1 MKMSGFGLYP
11 HALISLPALVMAT
24 SCVPADRPAAIA
36 RVQPE
41 RNARALLGRMAL
53 HVPDDISARIATTA
67 PDAPLAAAA
76 AFVAPPFLT
85 ARSGDDAGRAADCLT
100 AAVYYEAR
108 SQSEEGQ
115 RAVAQVVLNRVRDR
129 AFPNSVCGVVYQ
141 GAERRTGCQFS
152 FTCDGS
158 MARAREPGAWERAR
172 GVATAALGGSVYAP
186 VGAATSFH
194 TTSILPWWASSLARI
209 TTVGAHV
216 FYRWQGALER
226 ALTFRQAY
234 AGVEPAWRG
243 GGSTNGSGVTAV
255 AAQIA
260 GVSVHYG
267 NRDDVSD
274 VDAVASVAAAPADAV
289 HGVTV
294 HRGVTRSVSTMA
306 SARDV
311 QTRLVSG
318 VRVHVGGRAS
328 PTLGGGE
335 GLDAVVSD
343 ES

>member
-1 MKMSGFGLYP
+1 MKTSGYGLYP
-11 HALISLPALVMAT
+11 HALISLPALVIAT
-24 SCVPADRPAAIA
+24 SCVPADRPAAIT

-41 RNARALLGRMAL
+41 RDSRALLSRMAL
-53 HVPDDISARIATTA
+53 HVPDDISAKIATASPDTA
-67 PDAPLAAAA
+67 FAAAVPA
-76 AFVAPPFLT
+76 IAPPFPS
-85 ARSGDDAGRAADCLT
+85 ARSVDDADRAADCLT

-108 SQSEEGQ
+108 SQSEDGQ

-158 MARAREPGAWERAR
+158 MNRPRELGAWDRARA
-172 GVATAALGGSVYAP
+172 VAAAALGGSVYAP

-234 AGVEPAWRG
+234 AGVEPGVRAGFSG
-243 GGSTNGSGVTAV
+243 GGAVAV
-255 AAQIA
+255 AAQVA

-267 NRDDVSD
+267 NRDDVAD
-274 VDAVASVAAAPADAV
+274 LGPAPVDAP

-294 HRGVTRSVSTMA
+294 HRGVSRSGSAMA
-306 SARDV
+306 GGPV
-311 QTRLVSG
+311 VPTRLVSG

-328 PTLGGGE
+328 ALLGGGE
-335 GLDAVVSD
+335 GADAIVSD
-343 ES
+343 ET

>member
-1 MKMSGFGLYP
+1 MKTSGYGLYP

-41 RNARALLGRMAL
+41 RNSRALLSRMAL
-53 HVPDDISARIATTA
+53 HVPDDISAKIATAA
-67 PDAPLAAAA
+67 PDASFAAAA

-85 ARSGDDAGRAADCLT
+85 SNSVDDASRAAECLT

-108 SQSEEGQ
+108 SQSEDGQ

-158 MARAREPGAWERAR
+158 MNRARESGAWDRAR
-172 GVATAALGGSVYAP
+172 AVASAALGGSVYAP

-234 AGVEPAWRG
+234 AGVEPGVRG
-243 GGSTNGSGVTAV
+243 DGFSGGGVTAV
-255 AAQIA
+255 AAQVA

-267 NRDDVSD
+267 NRDDVADSG
-274 VDAVASVAAAPADAV
+274 AEPADAL

-294 HRGVTRSVSTMA
+294 HRGALRSGSTMA
-306 SARDV
+306 GAAIV

-318 VRVHVGGRAS
+318 VRIHVGGRAS
-328 PTLGGGE
+328 AMIGSGTGG
-335 GLDAVVSD
+335 DAVVSD
-343 ES
+343 ET

>member
-1 MKMSGFGLYP
+1 MKTSGYGLYP

-41 RNARALLGRMAL
+41 RNSRALLQRMAL
-53 HVPDDISARIATTA
+53 HVPDDISAKIATTA
-67 PDAPLAAAA
+67 PDASFAVATP
-76 AFVAPPFLT
+76 FVAPPFLT
-85 ARSGDDAGRAADCLT
+85 AHSVDDASRATECLT

-108 SQSEEGQ
+108 SQSEDGQ

-141 GAERRTGCQFS
+141 GSERRTGCQFS

-158 MARAREPGAWERAR
+158 MNRAREPGAWDRAR
-172 GVATAALGGSVYAP
+172 AVAAAALGGSVFVP

-234 AGVEPAWRG
+234 AGVEPGVG
-243 GGSTNGSGVTAV
+243 GLGYARAPVAGAV
-255 AAQIA
+255 AQEVA

-267 NRDDVSD
+267 NREVVADS
-274 VDAVASVAAAPADAV
+274 AVAPTEAV
-289 HGVTV
+289 EGVTV
-294 HRGVTRSVSTMA
+294 HRGPTQVAPAMA
-306 SARDV
+306 QA
-311 QTRLVSG
+311 RLVSG

-328 PTLGGGE
+328 MIGGGVD
-335 GLDAVVSD
+335 GSGAIVSD
-343 ES
+343 ET

>member
-1 MKMSGFGLYP
+1 MKTSGYGLYP
-11 HALISLPALVMAT
+11 HALISLPALVIAT
-24 SCVPADRPAAIA
+24 SCVPADRPAAIT

-41 RNARALLGRMAL
+41 RDSRALLSRMAL
-53 HVPDDISARIATTA
+53 HVPDDISAKIATASPDTA
-67 PDAPLAAAA
+67 FAAAVPA
-76 AFVAPPFLT
+76 IAPPFPS
-85 ARSGDDAGRAADCLT
+85 ARSVDDAGRAAECLT

-108 SQSEEGQ
+108 SQSEDGQ

-158 MARAREPGAWERAR
+158 MNRPRELGAWDRARA
-172 GVATAALGGSVYAP
+172 VAAAALGGSVYAP

-234 AGVEPAWRG
+234 AGVEPGVRAGFSG
-243 GGSTNGSGVTAV
+243 GGAVAV
-255 AAQIA
+255 AAQVA

-267 NRDDVSD
+267 NRDDVAD
-274 VDAVASVAAAPADAV
+274 LGPAPVDAP

-294 HRGVTRSVSTMA
+294 HRGVSRSGSAMA
-306 SARDV
+306 GGPV
-311 QTRLVSG
+311 VPTRLVSG

-328 PTLGGGE
+328 ALLGGGE
-335 GLDAVVSD
+335 GADAIVSD
-343 ES
+343 ET

>member
-1 MKMSGFGLYP
+1 MKTSGYGLYP

-24 SCVPADRPAAIA
+24 SCVPAERPAAIA

-41 RNARALLGRMAL
+41 HNSRALLQRMAL
-53 HVPDDISARIATTA
+53 HVPDDISAKIATAA
-67 PDAPLAAAA
+67 PEAPFAVAAP
-76 AFVAPPFLT
+76 FVAPPFVT
-85 ARSGDDAGRAADCLT
+85 SNSVDDASRAAECLT

-108 SQSEEGQ
+108 SQSEDGQ

-158 MARAREPGAWERAR
+158 MNRPRELGAWERAR
-172 GVATAALGGSVYAP
+172 AVAAAALGGSVYAP

-194 TTSILPWWASSLARI
+194 TTSILPWWASSLAQI

-234 AGVEPAWRG
+234 AGVEPGVRSGFAG
-243 GGSTNGSGVTAV
+243 GGVATV
-255 AAQIA
+255 AAQVA

-267 NRDDVSD
+267 NRDDVAD
-274 VDAVASVAAAPADAV
+274 LGPAPVDAP

-294 HRGVTRSVSTMA
+294 HRGVSRPG
-306 SARDV
+306 SAIAGAAV
-311 QTRLVSG
+311 VPTRLVSG

-328 PTLGGGE
+328 ALLGGGGGE
-335 GLDAVVSD
+335 DAIVSD
-343 ES
+343 ET

>member
-1 MKMSGFGLYP
+1 MKNSGFGLYR

-24 SCVPADRPAAIA
+24 SCVPAERPAAVA

-41 RNARALLGRMAL
+41 RNSRALLQRMAL
-53 HVPDDISARIATTA
+53 HVPDDISAKIATAA
-67 PDAPLAAAA
+67 PDAPFAVAA
-76 AFVAPPFLT
+76 AFVAPPFVT
-85 ARSGDDAGRAADCLT
+85 STSVDDASRAAECLT

-108 SQSEEGQ
+108 SQSVEGQ

-141 GAERRTGCQFS
+141 GAKRRTGCQFS

-158 MARAREPGAWERAR
+158 RNRPRELGAWDRARA
-172 GVATAALGGSVYAP
+172 VAAAALGGSVYAP

-216 FYRWQGALER
+216 FYRWQGALEQ

-234 AGVEPAWRG
+234 AGVEPGVRSGFAG
-243 GGSTNGSGVTAV
+243 GGVATV
-255 AAQIA
+255 AAQVA

-267 NRDDVSD
+267 NREI
-274 VDAVASVAAAPADAV
+274 AADLGAGPDDAV

-294 HRGVTRSVSTMA
+294 HRGVPRAGSTMA
-306 SARDV
+306 GAAIV
-311 QTRLVSG
+311 PTRLVSG

-328 PTLGGGE
+328 ALLGGGE
-335 GLDAVVSD
+335 GADAIVSD
-343 ES
+343 ET

>member
-1 MKMSGFGLYP
+1 MKTSGFGLYR

-24 SCVPADRPAAIA
+24 SCVPAERPAAVA

-41 RNARALLGRMAL
+41 RNSRALLQRMAL
-53 HVPDDISARIATTA
+53 HVPDDISAKIATAA
-67 PDAPLAAAA
+67 PDAPFTAA
-76 AFVAPPFLT
+76 VPPFVTSNSL
-85 ARSGDDAGRAADCLT
+85 DDASRAAECLT
-100 AAVYYEAR
+100 AAVYYESR
-108 SQSEEGQ
+108 SQSVEGQ

-158 MARAREPGAWERAR
+158 MNRPRELGAWDRARA
-172 GVATAALGGSVYAP
+172 VAAAALGGSVYAP

-194 TTSILPWWASSLARI
+194 TTGILPWWAPSLARI

-234 AGVEPAWRG
+234 AGVEPGFRGFGLASG
-243 GGSTNGSGVTAV
+243 GGVATV
-255 AAQIA
+255 AAQVA

-267 NRDDVSD
+267 NRDDVADSG
-274 VDAVASVAAAPADAV
+274 AGPIDAV

-294 HRGVTRSVSTMA
+294 HRGVPRSGPTMA
-306 SARDV
+306 GGANV
-311 QTRLVSG
+311 PTRLVSG
-318 VRVHVGGRAS
+318 VRVHVGGRAAAMLGS
-328 PTLGGGE
+328 GGGE
-335 GLDAVVSD
+335 DAVVSD
-343 ES
+343 ET

>member
-1 MKMSGFGLYP
+1 MKTSGYGLYP

-24 SCVPADRPAAIA
+24 SCVPADPPAAIA
-36 RVQPE
+36 RAQPE
-41 RNARALLGRMAL
+41 RNSRALLQRMAL
-53 HVPDDISARIATTA
+53 HVPDDISAKAALPIA
-67 PDAPLAAAA
+67 DAVFAGTVPA
-76 AFVAPPFLT
+76 VAPPFLT
-85 ARSGDDAGRAADCLT
+85 TAQSSDDASRAAECLT

-108 SQSEEGQ
+108 SQSVEGQ

-158 MARAREPGAWERAR
+158 MNRPRELGAWDRART
-172 GVATAALGGSVYAP
+172 VAAAALGGSVYAP

-234 AGVEPAWRG
+234 AGVEPGVRG
-243 GGSTNGSGVTAV
+243 FSLAGGNGAAAV
-255 AAQIA
+255 AAQVA

-267 NRDDVSD
+267 NRE
-274 VDAVASVAAAPADAV
+274 AVADLSEAPIGTP

-294 HRGVTRSVSTMA
+294 HRGVPRSGSTIA
-306 SARDV
+306 GAAVV

-318 VRVHVGGRAS
+318 VRVHVGGRVAA
-328 PTLGGGE
+328 LLDGGE
-335 GLDAVVSD
+335 SVDAVVSD
-343 ES
+343 ET

>member
-1 MKMSGFGLYP
+1 MKISGFGLYP

-53 HVPDDISARIATTA
+53 HVPDDISAKIAATA
-67 PDAPLAAAA
+67 PDATLAAAA
-76 AFVAPPFLT
+76 PFVAPPFLT
-85 ARSGDDAGRAADCLT
+85 ARSGDDASRAADCLT

-108 SQSEEGQ
+108 SQSEDGQ

-158 MARAREPGAWERAR
+158 MARVREPGAWERAR
-172 GVATAALGGSVYAP
+172 AIAAAALGGSVYAP

-209 TTVGAHV
+209 RTVGAHV

-234 AGVEPAWRG
+234 AGVEP
-243 GGSTNGSGVTAV
+243 GVPFERYATASAETTV
-255 AAQIA
+255 VPSEVPSVA
-260 GVSVHYG
+260 GVAVHYG
-267 NRDDVSD
+267 NRDATDPGVES
-274 VDAVASVAAAPADAV
+274 ADSP

-294 HRGVTRSVSTMA
+294 HRGLPRSGAAVAGATLA
-306 SARDV
+306 

-318 VRVHVGGRAS
+318 VRVHVGTSVPAGPGSGA
-328 PTLGGGE
+328 G
-335 GLDAVVSD
+335 DAIVSD

>member
-1 MKMSGFGLYP
+1 MKTSGFGLYP

-24 SCVPADRPAAIA
+24 SCVPSERPAAVA

-41 RNARALLGRMAL
+41 RNSRALLERMAL
-53 HVPDDISARIATTA
+53 HVPDDISAKIATAA
-67 PDAPLAAAA
+67 PEAPFAAAA
-76 AFVAPPFLT
+76 PFVAPPFVT
-85 ARSGDDAGRAADCLT
+85 SNSSDDASRAADCLT

-108 SQSEEGQ
+108 SQSVEGQ

-158 MARAREPGAWERAR
+158 MNRPRELGAWDRARA
-172 GVATAALGGSVYAP
+172 VAAAALSGSVYAP

-234 AGVEPAWRG
+234 AGVEPGVRSFGLAG
-243 GGSTNGSGVTAV
+243 GNSVAAV
-255 AAQIA
+255 AAEVA

-267 NRDDVSD
+267 NRE
-274 VDAVASVAAAPADAV
+274 AVADLSEAPIDTP

-294 HRGVTRSVSTMA
+294 HRGVPRSGSTVA
-306 SARDV
+306 GATVV

-318 VRVHVGGRAS
+318 VRVHVGGRAAAM
-328 PTLGGGE
+328 LGGGE
-335 GLDAVVSD
+335 SADAVVSD
-343 ES
+343 ET

>member
-1 MKMSGFGLYP
+1 MKTSGFGLYP
-11 HALISLPALVMAT
+11 HALISLPALVVAT

-41 RNARALLGRMAL
+41 RNSRTLLERMAL
-53 HVPDDISARIATTA
+53 HVPDDISAKIATAAPDMPSAVTA
-67 PDAPLAAAA
+67 P
-76 AFVAPPFLT
+76 FVAPPFVT
-85 ARSGDDAGRAADCLT
+85 SNSSDDASRAADCLT

-108 SQSEEGQ
+108 SQSVEGQ

-152 FTCDGS
+152 FTCNGS
-158 MARAREPGAWERAR
+158 MNRPRELGAWDRART
-172 GVATAALGGSVYAP
+172 VAAAALGGSVYAP

-234 AGVEPAWRG
+234 AGVEPGVRG
-243 GGSTNGSGVTAV
+243 FSLAGGNGAAA
-255 AAQIA
+255 AAQVA

-267 NRDDVSD
+267 NRE
-274 VDAVASVAAAPADAV
+274 AVADLSEVPIDTP

-294 HRGVTRSVSTMA
+294 HRGVPRSGSTIA
-306 SARDV
+306 GAAVV

-318 VRVHVGGRAS
+318 VRVHVGGRSAAM
-328 PTLGGGE
+328 LGGGE
-335 GLDAVVSD
+335 SVDAVVSD
-343 ES
+343 ET